1 MKSLIYQKRN
11 RRRGGF
17 TLIELLLVMVIIAI
31 LATLLV
37 PNVMGHLSKAKNT
50 KAQADLSE
58 LKTAVTSFYMDND
71 KYPSKLDD
79 LVTNPGDLPKWTKL
93 LDRNSIPL
101 DPWGR
106 PYVYRQPG
114 SNGNDFDLF
123 STGASGQEGNKDN
136 IDANNPDKNPS

>member
-11 RRRGGF
+11 RRRSGF